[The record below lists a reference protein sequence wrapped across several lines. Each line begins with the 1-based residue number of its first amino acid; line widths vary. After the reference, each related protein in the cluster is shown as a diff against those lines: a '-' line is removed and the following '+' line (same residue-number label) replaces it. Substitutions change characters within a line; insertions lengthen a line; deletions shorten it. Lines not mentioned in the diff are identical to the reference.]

1 MNLKRSRDSAT
12 FKVVLLSIGHL
23 LNDIHGNFLATFLPS
38 IIQRLE
44 LSLTQAGVLTSLS
57 GVLNLIMQP
66 MLGYMSDRT
75 RRPLLI
81 AFGPLIT
88 ALGAAFLPVSPS
100 FGMAFM
106 LVGIWSAGSAMF
118 HPQGLGAVG
127 YVSSPGNISFHL
139 SIFQLGGTLGMTL
152 SPLYAIGLVNI
163 IGYRW
168 MPLVCVLPVTFLAAA
183 YFILIPRVHENP
195 ADTEGVKEGMFLTIF
210 RVFLKVWPVWS
221 AAFTRDLFTQA
232 IRFLLPI
239 IIASSGGG
247 LREIG
252 TTLFFLNLSRSILTV
267 IIARISD
274 RVGRKEILLFT
285 LWVTPVLIVPSI
297 YLNGVVSSILL
308 TSGFALV
315 GSTLP
320 ITAGTAQELAPENR
334 SIAGSILMGL
344 SFGLSGMM
352 MTFIGG
358 LADLIGLQKTML
370 MVALLPFISVL
381 IVMKYWREA
390 GSDPRNIQ
398 K

>member
-1 MNLKRSRDSAT
+1 
-12 FKVVLLSIGHL
+12 
-23 LNDIHGNFLATFLPS
+23 
-38 IIQRLE
+38 QRLG
-44 LSLTQAGVLTSLS
+44 LSLTEAGMLTSLS
-57 GVLNLIMQP
+57 GVLNLFMQP

-75 RRPLLI
+75 RKPLLI
-81 AFGPLIT
+81 GFGPLIT

-118 HPQGLGAVG
+118 HPQALGAVG
-127 YVSSPGNISFHL
+127 YVSSPAHISFHL

-168 MPLVCVLPVTFLAAA
+168 MPLVCALPVTLLAAV

-195 ADTEGVKEGMFLTIF
+195 SDSDGIREGMFLTIF
-210 RVFLKVWPVWS
+210 RVFMKVWPVWS

-239 IIASSGGG
+239 IIASKGGG
-247 LREIG
+247 LAEIG
-252 TTLFFLNLSRSILTV
+252 TNLFFLNLSRSILTV
-267 IIARISD
+267 VIARIGD

-285 LWVTPVLIVPSI
+285 LWATPVLIVPSI
-297 YLNGVVSSILL
+297 YITGLFSSILL
-308 TSGFALV
+308 TTGFALV

-358 LADLIGLQKTML
+358 FADLVGLQKTML
-370 MVALLPFISVL
+370 MVALLPFISAL
-381 IVMKYWREA
+381 IVMKYWREPHQDRTEIRA
-390 GSDPRNIQ
+390 
-398 K
+398 